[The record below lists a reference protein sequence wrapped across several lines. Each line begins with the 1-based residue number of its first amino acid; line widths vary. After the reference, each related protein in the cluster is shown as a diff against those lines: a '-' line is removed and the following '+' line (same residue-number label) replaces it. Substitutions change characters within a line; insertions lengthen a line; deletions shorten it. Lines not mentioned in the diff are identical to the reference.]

1 MRHDAQ
7 GGRYGRSNKASDQV
21 LGHRLPRRA
30 LRPVCRVRPGWLVYA
45 CLGLIVAN
53 IEAGQALGM
62 GIIVAS
68 LALVIGAIPALTYRA
83 VAYAFLLYFRRTSY
97 VAVMIVGAL
106 PGFVFAIAD
115 QVSYAML
122 IFGPLIAISTH
133 FVVKHALRKREQA
146 PNDMPAVPASRRG

>member
-1 MRHDAQ
+1 MAT
-7 GGRYGRSNKASDQV
+7 GFLGALCGLFVGCV
-21 LGHRLPRRA
+21 LGWR
-30 LRPVCRVRPGWLVYA
+30 VYA

-62 GIIVAS
+62 GMFVAS
-68 LALVIGAIPALTYRA
+68 LALVIGAIPALTYGA
-83 VAYAFLLYFRRTSY
+83 VAYAFLLYFRRASY

-115 QVSYAML
+115 QVSYEML

-146 PNDMPAVPASRRG
+146 PNDMPAVPASRRE